1 MLILRQIEK
10 KDYNK
15 VKPILKD
22 NLIEDDLLDGIVYIL
37 ENKDEIIGIGKIFL
51 KDSYGILK
59 YIAVEDKFRG
69 FNYGDSI
76 LRGMLF
82 KCQAMGI
89 NNIYYC
95 DNSSYLIKKGFI
107 HNRQYFSNEYKLY
120 LKINDFFTKYCCG
133 DKNGV

>member
-10 KDYNK
+10 KDYFK

-22 NLIEDDLLDGIVYIL
+22 NLIEDDLLHGIIYIL

-51 KDSYGILK
+51 KDEYGILK
-59 YIAVEDKFRG
+59 YIIVKEKFRG

-82 KCQAMGI
+82 KCQTMGI
-89 NNIYYC
+89 NNICYY
-95 DNSSYLIKKGFI
+95 DNNSYLIKKSFTN
-107 HNRQYFSNEYKLY
+107 NREYSSNGYRLH
-120 LKINDFFTKYCCG
+120 LKIDDFFNKSSCG
-133 DKNGV
+133 GKNGL